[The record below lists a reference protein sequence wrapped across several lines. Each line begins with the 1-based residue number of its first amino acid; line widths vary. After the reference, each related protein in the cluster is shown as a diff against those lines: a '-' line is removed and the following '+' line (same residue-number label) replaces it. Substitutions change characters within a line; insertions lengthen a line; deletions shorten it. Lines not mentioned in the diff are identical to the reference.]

1 MVLSWPGL
9 TYPLLARSAFH
20 GFFGLRG
27 SPRKSR
33 GSRARFWTKA
43 CGPSLFDGND
53 QLTEAAKDVVQAAS
67 LLLDMESLNSR
78 GQGAKDS
85 IHFEPRQ
92 MQANAHMRAGTKRH
106 LTSRAARHIK
116 CVRHRLGVQPL
127 GRCRSHLCVLS
138 GQCCRAYKVVERSS
152 AGRR

>member
-9 TYPLLARSAFH
+9 TCPPARSEFH
-20 GFFGLRG
+20 GFLGLRE

-33 GSRARFWTKA
+33 AFWTKA
-43 CGPSLFDGND
+43 GASLFDGND

-78 GQGAKDS
+78 GQGAKVG

-92 MQANAHMRAGTKRH
+92 MQANAHMRAGT
-106 LTSRAARHIK
+106 
-116 CVRHRLGVQPL
+116 
-127 GRCRSHLCVLS
+127 
-138 GQCCRAYKVVERSS
+138 
-152 AGRR
+152 